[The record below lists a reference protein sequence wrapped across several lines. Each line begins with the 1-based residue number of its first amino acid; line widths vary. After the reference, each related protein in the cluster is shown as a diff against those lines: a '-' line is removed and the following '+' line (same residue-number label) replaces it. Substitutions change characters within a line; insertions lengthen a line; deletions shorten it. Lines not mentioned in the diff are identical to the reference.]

1 MKDLKNL
8 VKELKKEFKENL
20 WAVVVKEFPTKEKE
34 KPKNMTIAIINNLGT
49 NKKFD
54 FKKFKDVEFL
64 TLSNLW
70 QILFDGKYELVMDL
84 VGLGKLKSEI
94 LYDYGIIDALRSVFI
109 LRDKVVKYFKRY
121 VVSFILFGSW
131 ARGEAKKDSDIDVAV
146 IIDDTDIKTMAREEA
161 RGRIWKIIGGMAAEI
176 GKKFN
181 VQVYLLTSFWDGI
194 KEAHPVFF
202 TLLRD
207 GIPIYDKGLFNPWR
221 ILLKTGKIRPTPE
234 SINSFLKSGDLLR
247 KSVKKDLTEMVIER
261 LYYSLVNLGQA
272 ALMFIGVSPPV
283 YSEVPK
289 LLEEKFTKKGL
300 LDKKYPRWISEI
312 IQIRKNVEHGKTKEL
327 SGKDVDDWI
336 ERSKEFEDATKKLFD
351 KLNAEVV
358 EKKIKSTDELIQK
371 TIDKI
376 FEVLNVKETKDKLE
390 KLKQLADIGKIPET
404 FLEFVESFESAKK
417 RKILY
422 NEAIKIERDAN
433 TICNFVISFVEN
445 LKGRELVR
453 KRMKVKY
460 NKKIGE
466 VWFFGNKVF
475 IRRDNS
481 KPEEI
486 EVGELKNGEITNMK
500 KSSIDE
506 FKEEREKMGIGKP
519 LEINEKTF
527 KSIEKIFGKNAEVV
541 FD

>member
-1 MKDLKNL
+1 MEDLKNL
-8 VKELKKEFKENL
+8 VKDLKKEFKDDL
-20 WAVVVKEFPTKEKE
+20 WAVVTKEFPTKDK
-34 KPKNMTIAIINNLGT
+34 KTRKMTIAIINNMNK
-49 NKKFD
+49 NKKID
-54 FKKFKDVEFL
+54 IKKFKNVEFL

-84 VGLGKLKSEI
+84 VGLGQLKSEV
-94 LYDYGIIDALRSVFI
+94 LYDYGIIDTLKNAFI
-109 LRDKVVKYFKRY
+109 LKDKVVKYFKKY

-131 ARGEAKKDSDIDVAV
+131 TRGEAKKDSDIDIAI

-181 VQVYLLTSFWDGI
+181 IQVYLLTSFWDGI

-207 GIPIYDKGLFNPWR
+207 GVPLYDRGLFNPWR

-234 SINSFLKSGDLLR
+234 SINSFLKSGDMLR

-272 ALMFIGVSPPV
+272 ALMFIGIAPPV

-289 LLEEKFTKKGL
+289 LLEDNFTKKGL

-312 IQIRKNVEHGKTKEL
+312 ITTRKNVEHGKTKEL
-327 SGKDVDDWI
+327 NGKDVDDWI
-336 ERSKEFEDATKKLFD
+336 ERSKEFENAIKDLFN
-351 KLNAEVV
+351 KLNEEVI
-358 EKKIKSTDELIQK
+358 EKKIDITNKLIQK
-371 TIDKI
+371 TIDEI
-376 FEVLNVKETKDKLE
+376 FEVLEIKDVNDKLK
-390 KLKQLADIGKIPET
+390 KLKELADIGKIPEP
-404 FLEFVESFESAKK
+404 FLEFVESFESTRK

-422 NEAIKIERDAN
+422 NEAIKLERETN

-460 NKKIGE
+460 DKKIGE
-466 VWFFGNKVF
+466 IWFFENKVF
-475 IRRDNS
+475 IKKDTS

-486 EVGELKNGEITNMK
+486 EIGELKDGEIKNIK

-506 FKEEREKMGIGKP
+506 FKNEREKLSIGKP
-519 LEINEKTF
+519 LKINNKTM
-527 KSIEKIFGKNAEVV
+527 KSIEKIFGKDVEVT